1 MPVVIRKKF
10 QNSAKSSVQSALVRG
25 FAKQNMRETG
35 WSLSAVGVGY
45 LRGAAPSKKLLLP
58 AVMRDDKERLTFEA
72 GS

>member
-1 MPVVIRKKF
+1 
-10 QNSAKSSVQSALVRG
+10 LVRG

-58 AVMRDDKERLTFEA
+58 AAMRDDKERLTFQA